1 MKPFAKLDAL
11 KARLDEYRP
20 LDKAV
25 TASLHEELVLQWT
38 YHSNAIEGNTL
49 TLKETKV
56 ALEGITI
63 GGKTLREHFE
73 AINHRDAILM
83 LEELVEKQQPLD
95 EWTIKNLH
103 QLVLKNIDA
112 DNAGRYRQVNVLI
125 SGAEHRPPSALQVP
139 ELMAAFSQ
147 WCSNDAQQL
156 HPVERAARIH
166 GEFVKIHPFVD
177 GNGRTSRLLMNLE
190 LMKAGFPATVIE
202 VAQRLDYYQALDKA
216 HCSGDY
222 SDFINLV
229 ARAVEKSFATYWW
242 ALGIEA
248 DVAKYLEGLGY
259 DVHGSESASE
269 GKTGSRGDK

>member
-1 MKPFAKLDAL
+1 MTPFAKLDAL
-11 KARLDEYRP
+11 KAKLDEHRP

-25 TASLHEELVLQWT
+25 TANLHEELVLQWT

-83 LEELVEKQQPLD
+83 VEELVEKQQPLD

-103 QLVLKNIDA
+103 QLVLKNIDSE
-112 DNAGRYRQVNVLI
+112 NAGRYRAVNVLI
-125 SGAEHRPPSALQVP
+125 SGAEHRPPNALQVP
-139 ELMAAFSQ
+139 EQMAAFSD
-147 WCSNDAQQL
+147 WCSNEAQQL
-156 HPVERAARIH
+156 HPIERAARVH

-216 HCSGDY
+216 HCTGDY
-222 SDFINLV
+222 SDFIQLV
-229 ARAVEKSFATYWW
+229 ANAVEKSFEPYWW

-248 DVAKYLEGLGY
+248 EMARYLEGIGY
-259 DVHGSESASE
+259 GNAMSGGSQ
-269 GKTGSRGDK
+269 